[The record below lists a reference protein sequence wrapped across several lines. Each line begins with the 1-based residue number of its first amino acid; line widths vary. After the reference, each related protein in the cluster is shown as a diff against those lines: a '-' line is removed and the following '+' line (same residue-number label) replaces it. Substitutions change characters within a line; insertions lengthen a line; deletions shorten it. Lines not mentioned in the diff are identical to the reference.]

1 MKKRNA
7 RRRSLL
13 RSKEVRLMKMMSW
26 AAVALQV
33 SLEMV
38 ELIEM
43 QMTWLLCKKAMRR
56 TK

>member
-13 RSKEVRLMKMMSW
+13 RSKEVRPTKMMSW
-26 AAVALQV
+26 AVVALQV
-33 SLEMV
+33 SLEMA
-38 ELIEM
+38 ESIEM